1 MKITDNFPPEAKCKI
16 TWFQACEILL
26 LIKNKNP
33 SSQTFDPCA
42 LVSMAMARVGDPLH
56 IYMYSVS
63 SKGPFWPYLGS
74 RLPSIHC
81 AFAQRV
87 RSCFLESL
95 DIGFSPPAIWRS
107 LGIQFFYGQM
117 AKNDSPDEDRVGGRS
132 QTNVVKSRIL
142 RAIRVTFEFI
152 RIAGEEEFSLE

>member
-1 MKITDNFPPEAKCKI
+1 MII
-16 TWFQACEILL
+16 WQACETLL

-42 LVSMAMARVGDPLH
+42 CAFVNMAMARVGDPLH

-95 DIGFSPPAIWRS
+95 DDRIFAAGNLTFPRHPVLRPDGEEWFFRRGSCWRRNEDLRQTSLKVGFCVRFVLRS
-107 LGIQFFYGQM
+107 NLY
-117 AKNDSPDEDRVGGRS
+117 
-132 QTNVVKSRIL
+132 
-142 RAIRVTFEFI
+142 
-152 RIAGEEEFSLE
+152 EEEFSLE